1 MTDQNWE
8 SAVNVITVLI
18 LGFLTALAADTTF
31 DLYNQLTFHNYSK
44 TGRMPQRKTF
54 GGLLKTVYLQA
65 GCLPGTNSLQMG
77 LRLES
82 QLTTRPRLHIW
93 LRRGTPFRFLSPRH
107 QTLSHL
113 EDSTPLTSGKDNGT
127 RP

>member
-31 DLYNQLTFHNYSK
+31 DLYNQLTFHNYSM

-54 GGLLKTVYLQA
+54 GRFLKTVYLQA
-65 GCLPGTNSLQMG
+65 GCLSWNLFFTDGAP
-77 LRLES
+77 
-82 QLTTRPRLHIW
+82 PRIPACNAPQ
-93 LRRGTPFRFLSPRH
+93 TP
-107 QTLSHL
+107 
-113 EDSTPLTSGKDNGT
+113 
-127 RP
+127 